1 MMNLDHRV
9 EVSRILGCHTH
20 YEVFKLDRLDHV
32 PVFADVQQVRR
43 RYKELAIRVHPDKN
57 PNTDAEAAFKRL
69 SGAYECLVDETL
81 QRNYLQQ
88 LLVHQPKTGT
98 KSARQKCKYKR
109 KRKTPSEPK
118 HEETTSL
125 PKRRRTP
132 EEIWQEFQ
140 REEEELARQQFHTKG
155 FDRFYESTLKR
166 TSQVADASSNS
177 TEEQQTILDSNLDAK
192 ASNWAAWKKPT
203 SKRMQTESAVSDPGY
218 ESGTNSTTSDV
229 PVNMICCMLCR
240 RKFPSMEAL
249 HRHETLSKLHL
260 ANVEAQLAR
269 PSGDVP

>member
-1 MMNLDHRV
+1 MNLDHRV

-57 PNTDAEAAFKRL
+57 PNT
-69 SGAYECLVDETL
+69 
-81 QRNYLQQ
+81 
-88 LLVHQPKTGT
+88 VHQPKTGT

-166 TSQVADASSNS
+166 TSQVADASSTS

-203 SKRMQTESAVSDPGY
+203 SKRMRTESAVSDPGY